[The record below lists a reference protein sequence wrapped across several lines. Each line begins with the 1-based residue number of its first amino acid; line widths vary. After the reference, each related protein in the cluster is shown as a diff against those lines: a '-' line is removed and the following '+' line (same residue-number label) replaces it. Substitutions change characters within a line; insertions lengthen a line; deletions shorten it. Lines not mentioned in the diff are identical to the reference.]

1 MSQDDTGANST
12 PDNEVTPQQ
21 PEPTGEVDATD
32 AETTDKPVGIPSNAR
47 KLIWAG
53 AILVALY
60 FIIDGIIG
68 VVRGDADT
76 SEAPTHNP
84 TVTVTADAP
93 TPTQDPVDRGEVT
106 EFAAALPGTA
116 NQFAL
121 TSLTEVTD
129 WPVEGALESYVLNY
143 SGPAGDASVEV
154 EVLAAQFKS
163 VENAA
168 TAYDSRLAPDT
179 TTISAGVVESDG
191 TSVGDFVITVDE
203 TGGVLPPAHGDQ
215 TLPAGTARALW
226 TNGTALFEAYAP
238 ADEIENFY
246 NAYGL

>member
-1 MSQDDTGANST
+1 MSQDNTGANNT
-12 PDNEVTPQQ
+12 PDDEVAPQQ
-21 PEPTGEVDATD
+21 PEPTSEVDATD
-32 AETTDKPVGIPSNAR
+32 AETSDKPTGIPSNAR

-60 FIIDGIIG
+60 FIIDGIVG
-68 VVRGDADT
+68 VVRGDTNT
-76 SEAPTHNP
+76 SEAPTPTP
-84 TVTVTADAP
+84 TVTVTAEAP

-116 NQFAL
+116 SQFAL
-121 TSLTEVTD
+121 TNLTEVTD

-143 SGPAGDASVEV
+143 SGPVGDTSVEV

-163 VENAA
+163 AESAA
-168 TAYDSRLAPDT
+168 TAYNSRLAPEAAT
-179 TTISAGVVESDG
+179 LATGVVESAG
-191 TSVGDFVITVDE
+191 TNVGDFIITVDE
-203 TGGVLPPAHGDQ
+203 TGGVLPPAHGDE

>member
-1 MSQDDTGANST
+1 MSQDNTGANST
-12 PDNEVTPQQ
+12 PDNEVAPQQ
-21 PEPTGEVDATD
+21 PEPATEADAND
-32 AETTDKPVGIPSNAR
+32 AQATDKPTGIPSNAR
-47 KLIWAG
+47 KFIWAG

-68 VVRGDADT
+68 VVRGDTDT
-76 SEAPTHNP
+76 SEAPVSTP

-93 TPTQDPVDRGEVT
+93 MPTQDPIDRGDVT

-116 NQFAL
+116 NQFVL
-121 TSLTEVTD
+121 TGLTEATD
-129 WPVEGALESYVLNY
+129 WPIDGALEAYVLAY
-143 SGPAGDASVEV
+143 AGPVGESTVEV

-163 VENAA
+163 VESAA
-168 TAYDSRLAPDT
+168 TQYNSRLAPEAA
-179 TTISAGVVESDG
+179 TIATGVVESAG

-203 TGGVLPPAHGDQ
+203 TGGVLPPAHGDDA
-215 TLPAGTARALW
+215 LPAGTARALW